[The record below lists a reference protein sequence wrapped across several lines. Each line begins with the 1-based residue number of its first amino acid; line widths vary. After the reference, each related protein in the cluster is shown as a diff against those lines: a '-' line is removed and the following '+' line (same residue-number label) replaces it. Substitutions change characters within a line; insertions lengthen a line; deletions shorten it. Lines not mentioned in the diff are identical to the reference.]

1 MFLMEQKK
9 EAYNEDDK
17 TNPQSVYGK
26 SKKAGEDNVISTLD
40 KYFIVRT
47 AWLYGIGRNFVNKM
61 LELSEKNNSINVVC
75 DQVGSPTS
83 ATEVAKVIELLLS
96 SNKYGIYMQLVKDI
110 VHGQIL
116 QKKFLNYV
124 KMQQK

>member
-1 MFLMEQKK
+1 MIKQIHNLFL
-9 EAYNEDDK
+9 D
-17 TNPQSVYGK
+17 GK

-96 SNKYGIYMQLVKDI
+96 SNKYGIY
-110 VHGQIL
+110 HATCEGHCAWSGSCRRN
-116 QKKFLNYV
+116 F
-124 KMQQK
+124 